1 MKSWLLLGL
10 ALSSLA
16 YADAGQPDP
25 RYGHI
30 LSPSGPLSREALLK
44 QGLPKAKPAT
54 AATARMAAAA
64 TPGGAT
70 YTYLRCYYRTGGA
83 NTQPST
89 DYVWA
94 LDPSSGDYYRLNGH
108 WWSSGVFE
116 WKNMFYSDVS
126 QDTLRAA
133 CQSTLTAKGIQQQ
146 PAMVFAAD
154 NAMSYNYTVWSNDA
168 AGQGPAINK
177 IIAFGDSLSDNQ
189 NVYNASQWTLPNRSS
204 WYIGHFSNGP
214 VWVEYLASRLKLPLY
229 NWAIGGAGVSTQ
241 KLVIPGVVQQVQSWQ
256 QYMQQAPNYN
266 PATTLFTMWIG
277 GNDLVNY
284 GSTPDKVIAGQ
295 QQALNNLLGAGARN
309 ILLLKLP
316 DVSRAPV
323 FQMRNDGATV
333 AAQVLDY
340 NRKLDALAASLRQQ
354 YGANIQVFDSYAL
367 FGDVLNNPAKY
378 QVGNTTQ
385 SCLNINTDSSLN
397 YMRSQSPRGNCTN
410 ADSFVFWDTL
420 HPTTHTHLLLGNAV
434 ADYLGSSGAMPMLRR
449 AR

>member
-1 MKSWLLLGL
+1 MKAWLLLSAAL
-10 ALSSLA
+10 AA
-16 YADAGQPDP
+16 PAFAGNADVTPDARYA
-25 RYGHI
+25 HI
-30 LSPSGPLSREALLK
+30 LSPSGPLSREQLLK
-44 QGLPKAKPAT
+44 QGLPKAKT
-54 AATARMAAAA
+54 ATARLGAQSV
-64 TPGGAT
+64 PGPAT
-70 YTYLRCYYRTGGA
+70 YTYVRCYYRASGA
-83 NTQPST
+83 STQPTT

-108 WWSSGVFE
+108 WWGSGLFD
-116 WKNMFYSDVS
+116 WKNMFYSDVT
-126 QDTLRAA
+126 QDALRSV
-133 CQSTLTAKGIQQQ
+133 CQSTLARKGIQQQ

-154 NAMSYNYTVWSNDA
+154 NAMSFNYTVWTNDQ
-168 AGQGPAINK
+168 AGQGTAINK
-177 IIAFGDSLSDNQ
+177 IVAFGDSLSDNQ
-189 NVYNASQWTLPNRSS
+189 NVYNASQWTLPNRNS
-204 WYIGHFSNGP
+204 WYVGHFSNGP

-256 QYMQQAPNYN
+256 EYMKQAPNYN

-295 QQALNNLLGAGARN
+295 QQALSNLIQSGGRN

-323 FQMRNDGATV
+323 YQLKGGAATV

-340 NRKLDALAASLRQQ
+340 NQKLAVLAASLNQQ

-367 FGDVLNNPAKY
+367 FNDLLTNPGKY
-378 QVGNTTQ
+378 QVSNTTQ
-385 SCLNINTDSSLN
+385 SCLNINTDSALN
-397 YMRSQSPRGNCTN
+397 YMQGQSPRANCGN
-410 ADSFVFWDTL
+410 ADAFVFWDTL

-434 ADYLGSSGAMPMLRR
+434 ADFLGSSGAMPLLKTLH
-449 AR
+449 

>member
-10 ALSSLA
+10 TLSSLA
-16 YADAGQPDP
+16 WAGNDNGAPDP
-25 RYGHI
+25 RYAHV
-30 LSPSGPLSREALLK
+30 LSPSGPLSRAELLK
-44 QGLPKAKPAT
+44 RGLPKQQ
-54 AATARMAAAA
+54 AAARVSA
-64 TPGGAT
+64 LSVPGPAT
-70 YTYLRCYYRTGGA
+70 YTYVRCFYRAGGA
-83 NTQPST
+83 NTQPGT
-89 DYVWA
+89 DYEWA
-94 LDPSSGDYYRLNGH
+94 LDPSSGDYYRLNGN
-108 WWSSGVFE
+108 WWSSSIFD
-116 WKNMFYSDVS
+116 WKNMFYSDVT
-126 QDTLRAA
+126 QDTLRSV
-133 CQSTLTAKGIQQQ
+133 CQQTLAKKGRPSQ

-154 NAMSYNYTVWSNDA
+154 NAMSFNYTVWTNDK
-168 AGQGPAINK
+168 AGQGSRINK

-189 NVYNASQWTLPNRSS
+189 NVYNASQWTLPNRNS

-214 VWVEYLASRLKLPLY
+214 VWVEYLADRLKLPMY

-256 QYMQQAPNYN
+256 DYMKQAPNYD

-295 QQALNNLLGAGARN
+295 QQALTSLINAGGRN

-323 FQMRNDGATV
+323 FQYKGGAATV
-333 AAQVLDY
+333 AAQVKDL
-340 NRKLDALAASLRQQ
+340 NQKLDALAASLRQQ
-354 YGANIQVFDSYAL
+354 YGVNIQVFDSYAMFNDL
-367 FGDVLNNPAKY
+367 LTNPGKY
-378 QVGNTTQ
+378 QVSNTTQ
-385 SCLNINTDSSLN
+385 SCLNINADSSLN
-397 YMRSQSPRGNCTN
+397 YMQTQSPRANCAN

-434 ADYLGSSGAMPMLRR
+434 ADFLGSAGAMPLLSK

>member
-10 ALSSLA
+10 TLSSLA
-16 YADAGQPDP
+16 VAGNEPVQPDA
-25 RYGHI
+25 RYGRI
-30 LSPSGPLSREALLK
+30 LSPSGPLSRAELLK
-44 QGLPKAKPAT
+44 QGLPKAKPA
-54 AATARMAAAA
+54 AARLSAAAV
-64 TPGGAT
+64 PGPAT
-70 YTYLRCYYRTGGA
+70 YTYLRCYYRTGAG
-83 NTQPST
+83 NTQPTT

-108 WWSSGVFE
+108 WWSSSILD
-116 WKNMFYSDVS
+116 WKNMFYSDAT
-126 QDTLRAA
+126 QDALRSVCQGTLAK
-133 CQSTLTAKGIQQQ
+133 KGINQA

-154 NAMSYNYTVWSNDA
+154 NAMSFNYTVWSNDQ
-168 AGQGPAINK
+168 AGQGSRINK

-189 NVYNASQWTLPNRSS
+189 NVYNASQWTLPNRNS
-204 WYIGHFSNGP
+204 WFIGHFSNGP
-214 VWVEYLASRLKLPLY
+214 VWVEYLASRLQLPLY
-229 NWAIGGAGVSTQ
+229 NWAIGGAGVTTQ

-295 QQALNNLLGAGARN
+295 QQALTNLIGSGARN

-323 FQMRNDGATV
+323 FQLKSGGATV

-340 NRKLDALAASLRQQ
+340 NQKLDALAVSLRQQ
-354 YGANIQVFDSYAL
+354 YGVNIQVFDSYAL
-367 FGDVLNNPAKY
+367 FGDLLTNPAKY
-378 QVGNTTQ
+378 QVSNTTQ

-397 YMRSQSPRGNCTN
+397 YMQSQSPRANCGN
-410 ADSFVFWDTL
+410 ADAFVFWDTL

-434 ADYLGSSGAMPMLRR
+434 ADFLNASGSAFPALKTLR
-449 AR
+449 

>member
-10 ALSSLA
+10 TLSSLA
-16 YADAGQPDP
+16 VAGNDAGQPDP

-30 LSPSGPLSREALLK
+30 LSPSGPLSREQLLK
-44 QGLPKAKPAT
+44 QGLPKAKLN
-54 AATARMAAAA
+54 AARVSAAAA
-64 TPGGAT
+64 PGPST
-70 YTYLRCYYRTGGA
+70 YTYLRCYYRTGSG
-83 NTQPST
+83 NTQPTT
-89 DYVWA
+89 DYVWG
-94 LDPSSGDYYRLNGH
+94 LNPSSGDYYRLNGH
-108 WWSSGVFE
+108 WWSSSILD
-116 WKNMFYSDVS
+116 WKNMFYSDAT
-126 QDTLRAA
+126 QDALRSICQGTLAK
-133 CQSTLTAKGIQQQ
+133 KGINQA

-154 NAMSYNYTVWSNDA
+154 NAMSFNYTVWTNDV
-168 AGQGPAINK
+168 AGQGGGINK

-189 NVYNASQWTLPNRSS
+189 NVFNASQWTLPNRNS

-214 VWVEYLASRLKLPLY
+214 VWVEYLAARLQLPMY

-295 QQALNNLLGAGARN
+295 QQALTSLIGAGARN

-323 FQMRNDGATV
+323 YQLKGGASTV

-340 NRKLDALAASLRQQ
+340 NQKLDALAASLQQQ
-354 YGANIQVFDSYAL
+354 YGVNIRVFDSYAL
-367 FGDVLNNPAKY
+367 FNDVLTNPAKY
-378 QVGNTTQ
+378 QVANTTQ
-385 SCLNINTDSSLN
+385 SCLNINTDSALN
-397 YMRSQSPRGNCTN
+397 YMQSQSPRSNCGN

-420 HPTTHTHLLLGNAV
+420 HPTTHTHMLLGNAV
-434 ADYLGSSGAMPMLRR
+434 ADFLNASGNVLPALKKLR
-449 AR
+449 